1 VLSLTRPRL
10 FTVSSSSKSVAAA
23 GIEVEIG
30 TLTHTSHVSCFLSR
44 SHAPSSPAQ
53 VWFDFFWVLIL
64 FVILIFLPLLI
75 LFVFVCWWVMNEL
88 ILNFDSVCWMSWYNV
103 RVLILFVSFYLEP
116 WLCYL
121 CWFWQFEL
129 ILELLFDNLSLIW
142 VDFGRV
148 VLIGLFL
155 LNITFVSAFC

>member
-1 VLSLTRPRL
+1 LI
-10 FTVSSSSKSVAAA
+10 FF
-23 GIEVEIG
+23 G
-30 TLTHTSHVSCFLSR
+30 F
-44 SHAPSSPAQ
+44 
-53 VWFDFFWVLIL
+53 WFCLWFWSFCLCWFCLCL
-64 FVILIFLPLLI
+64 FVDEWWMSWFWFCLL
-75 LFVFVCWWVMNEL
+75 NEL
-88 ILNFDSVCWMSWYNV
+88 IQIYNV

-129 ILELLFDNLSLIW
+129 ILELLFDNLSSIW

-155 LNITFVSAFC
+155 LNITFLSAFC